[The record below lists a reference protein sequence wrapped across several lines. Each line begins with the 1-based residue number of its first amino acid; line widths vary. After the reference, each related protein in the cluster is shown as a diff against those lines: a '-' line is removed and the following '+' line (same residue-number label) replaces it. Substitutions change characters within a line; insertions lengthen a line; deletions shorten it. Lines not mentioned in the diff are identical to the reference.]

1 MYLYMC
7 IYHIHTADPL
17 PIITNPN
24 PIVAPSPTPPN
35 SQLQHVCMFMYQ
47 LRERIVMCKM
57 YIHDLYCKYLHI

>member
-24 PIVAPSPTPPN
+24 NLGAGYMHAYFTPVKPYPLY
-35 SQLQHVCMFMYQ
+35 SYLC
-47 LRERIVMCKM
+47 L
-57 YIHDLYCKYLHI
+57 YIYFICIYICLFIFIFIFL